1 MEIKEAFYDLFTDN
15 PVNWVKWGVVFLI
28 LILGYVVAIPLY
40 KKVYY
45 RVSWERKRDIARSRN
60 HVIEATLLKKHPKG
74 EVASYNW
81 YATYQYFINGEKKQ
95 YKAYFKHPMT
105 PPLKL
110 SLYYLNSPN
119 RLFSYDEYH
128 WESHKGL
135 LLFPIIFL
143 PWILAVAALFLLK
156 VEIPGL

>member
-40 KKVYY
+40 KKIQY
-45 RVSWERKRDIARSRN
+45 RMSWERKRDIARSRN
-60 HVIEATLLKKHPKG
+60 HVIEATLLKKHPTG
-74 EVASYNW
+74 EVARYNW
-81 YATYQYFINGEKKQ
+81 YATYQYSINGEEKQ

-110 SLYYLNSPN
+110 SLYYLNSKKDAN
-119 RLFSYDEYH
+119 NLN
-128 WESHKGL
+128 
-135 LLFPIIFL
+135 
-143 PWILAVAALFLLK
+143 
-156 VEIPGL
+156 

>member
-40 KKVYY
+40 KKIQY
-45 RVSWERKRDIARSRN
+45 RISWERKRDIARSRN
-60 HVIEATLLKKHPKG
+60 HVIEATLLKKHPTG
-74 EVASYNW
+74 EVARYNW
-81 YATYQYFINGEKKQ
+81 YATYQYSINGEEKQ

-110 SLYYLNSPN
+110 SLYYLNLS
-119 RLFSYDEYH
+119 LIHIFCSATG
-128 WESHKGL
+128 GL
-135 LLFPIIFL
+135 PPLVKRRQYYEALE
-143 PWILAVAALFLLK
+143 VAA
-156 VEIPGL
+156 